1 MSQVNITEAA
11 RLVRK
16 NRTTIHRAIAQGKL
30 SVTRDAQGNRLIDL
44 AELQR
49 VYGALKGGATAA
61 QDAHALTSDTMQH
74 AETVQQLQQQIVQLQ
89 AEKERLYTMLEAA
102 AEERKQILMAL
113 SPAVRNGEP
122 QDTAQAVDAH
132 AQNAHAGTGGDVQP
146 DAPKTFLQRLRYVI
160 AGKA

>member
-16 NRTTIHRAIAQGKL
+16 NRTTIHRAIVQGKL

-49 VYGALKGGATAA
+49 VYGALKGGATGATAA
-61 QDAHALTSDTMQH
+61 QATEYSSTLQGADVAL
-74 AETVQQLQQQIVQLQ
+74 LQQQVARLQ
-89 AEKERLYTMLEAA
+89 AENDRLLSLVEAA
-102 AEERKQILMAL
+102 SEERRQLLLAL

-132 AQNAHAGTGGDVQP
+132 AGTGDKVTP
-146 DAPKTFLQRLRYVI
+146 IEPVRPTFWQRMKY
-160 AGKA
+160 AAFAKW